1 MSKYQTRPLR
11 QLKTYLSAH
20 SQESFTVEELTEA
33 LAKEYG
39 ENAPGKST
47 LYRLLPR
54 LEQEQTVKRFEKEGA
69 HRPYYQMIS
78 CDHEHLHLKCTA
90 CGKLFHMNHKL
101 SKDMESLLA
110 LNGFLLDTGKTTLL
124 GTCKGC
130 TQKVSL

>member
-33 LAKEYG
+33 LAEEYG

-54 LEQEQTVKRFEKEGA
+54 LEQEQTVKRFEKEGS
-69 HRPYYQMIS
+69 HRPYYQIIG

-90 CGKLFHMNHKL
+90 CGRLFHMKETESAQLL
-101 SKDMESLLA
+101 SA
-110 LNGFLLDTGKTTLL
+110 VLNSADFTVDQHQTVLFGKCADCR
-124 GTCKGC
+124 G
-130 TQKVSL
+130 